1 MSYLLLNIKQPSQ
14 FSGGMAR
21 RFRQRPDITAE
32 TRSSVMMASK
42 VTRAIEKSPSRYN
55 AVLEE
60 AFIDAKKD
68 GSDFICSRVLIE
80 YSVKLA

>member
-1 MSYLLLNIKQPSQ
+1 MNYLLLNIKQPSQ

-21 RFRQRPDITAE
+21 RFRQRSDITAE

-42 VTRAIEKSPSRYN
+42 VIRAIEKSPSRYN

-68 GSDFICSRVLIE
+68 GSDFICSRLLIGHP
-80 YSVKLA
+80 VKLA